1 MRRRRSAGGASP
13 CSPTRREP
21 RARAAPA
28 RGQAR
33 RSLEAVTAVMHPAG
47 GSSAMIAPGAARGL
61 REPGRRTRMETAD
74 LSHHISRR
82 FNEDLERVRSK
93 VLGMGG
99 FVEQQLHK
107 AITALV
113 EGDSSLG
120 ESVAQDDHQVNN
132 MEIAIDEECSRILA
146 TRAPAAGDLRVIV
159 AIIKTI
165 TDLERIG
172 DEGEK
177 IGYIASRLATM
188 ERPADKYR
196 EIKHLGRVVSEMVH
210 DALDAFARMDVESA
224 LRVARQDRL
233 VDEEYEAIQRQSITF
248 MMEDPRTIRRALD
261 VMWVVRALERIGD
274 HAKNISE
281 YVIYMVHGK
290 DIRHTS
296 LDDVERELRG
306 GTAAAGLPP
315 PSA

>member
-1 MRRRRSAGGASP
+1 
-13 CSPTRREP
+13 
-21 RARAAPA
+21 
-28 RGQAR
+28 
-33 RSLEAVTAVMHPAG
+33 
-47 GSSAMIAPGAARGL
+47 
-61 REPGRRTRMETAD
+61 METAD

-82 FNEDLERVRSK
+82 FNEDLEKVRNQ
-93 VLGMGG
+93 VLQMGG

-113 EGDSSLG
+113 EGDSRLG
-120 ESVAQDDHQVNN
+120 ESVATDDYKVNG
-132 MEIAIDEECSRILA
+132 MELSIDEECSRILA
-146 TRAPAAGDLRVIV
+146 LRAPAAGDLRVIV

-196 EIKHLGRVVSEMVH
+196 EVKHLGRQVAQMVH
-210 DALDAFARMDVESA
+210 
-224 LRVARQDRL
+224 
-233 VDEEYEAIQRQSITF
+233 EEYESIHRQCITF
-248 MMEDPRTIRRALD
+248 MMEDPRTIRRALEI
-261 VMWVVRALERIGD
+261 MWIVRALERIGD
-274 HAKNISE
+274 HAKNICE

-296 LDDVERELRG
+296 LEDVAKQIE
-306 GTAAAGLPP
+306 
-315 PSA
+315 SAHASMRR

>member
-1 MRRRRSAGGASP
+1 
-13 CSPTRREP
+13 
-21 RARAAPA
+21 
-28 RGQAR
+28 
-33 RSLEAVTAVMHPAG
+33 
-47 GSSAMIAPGAARGL
+47 
-61 REPGRRTRMETAD
+61 METAD

-99 FVEQQLHK
+99 FVEQQLQK

-120 ESVAQDDHQVNN
+120 EAVALDDYQVNN
-132 MEIAIDEECSRILA
+132 MEVAIDDECSRILA
-146 TRAPAAGDLRVIV
+146 TRAPTAGDLRVIV

-210 DALDAFARMDVESA
+210 DALDAFARMDSQAA
-224 LRVARQDRL
+224 LKTAQEDKM
-233 VDEEYEAIQRQSITF
+233 VDEEYEAIQRQCITF
-248 MMEDPRTIRRALD
+248 MMEDPRTIRRALEI
-261 VMWVVRALERIGD
+261 MWVVRAMERIGD
-274 HAKNISE
+274 HAKNICE

-290 DIRHTS
+290 DVRHSS
-296 LDDVERELRG
+296 LEDVAKQLDAAQALLRRG
-306 GTAAAGLPP
+306 
-315 PSA
+315 